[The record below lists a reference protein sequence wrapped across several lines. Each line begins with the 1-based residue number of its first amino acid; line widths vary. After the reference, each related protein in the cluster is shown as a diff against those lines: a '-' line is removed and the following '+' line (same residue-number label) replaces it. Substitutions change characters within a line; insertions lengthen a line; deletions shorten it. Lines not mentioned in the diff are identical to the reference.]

1 MSQPFFPMKTRILV
15 SLGVLSAGLFMTP
28 AANAATNQSELDAAF
43 MQAVVAGDL
52 AKVKA
57 SLDAGASVHAHGDDN
72 LTAILFATDHGLT
85 DLAAV
90 LLQAGAL
97 PDGPAPNG
105 ATPLML
111 AAGRHNVALARLL
124 LEAGADPDFFPRGS
138 KDRATPLMFAAF
150 NGAADVAALLVNSG
164 ASITRKSRDKK
175 TAQELAEQTNHPE
188 VARIIAAGLQAGAQ
202 DATTRRVRLRL
213 AARGDDKTAVEALL
227 AEGAS
232 ANTVDNAGHTVLMI
246 AIERQKIEIVRVLV
260 AAKADL
266 EAKDRDGAT
275 ALIKAIQADYSPD
288 APLVKLLL
296 DAGADPST
304 SGWSQL
310 IAKGLS
316 PLVAAT
322 DAAYGP
328 KKVALLVAAG
338 AEVNARDASGQT
350 ALHRAVRSGDN
361 ARAAETISAL
371 LAAKAEVNAR
381 DKDGVTPLWI
391 AASAHGGKA
400 SIVELLVHAGAD
412 VNLAASDGS
421 TPLMEAAGEGD
432 EKTVAVLLQSRA
444 NMAAKDSRGKTALD
458 YARSREREASVAL
471 LERATAP

>member
-1 MSQPFFPMKTRILV
+1 MNARIFLSFGALTGALFA
-15 SLGVLSAGLFMTP
+15 SL

-43 MQAVVAGDL
+43 MKAVGAGDL

-72 LTAILFATDHGLT
+72 ITAILFAADHGLT

-111 AAGRHNVALARLL
+111 AVGRHNVALARLL

-164 ASITRKSRDKK
+164 AATARKSRDKK

-213 AARGDDKTAVEALL
+213 AVRGDDKTAVEALL

-232 ANTVDNAGHTVLMI
+232 ANTADNAGHTVLMI
-246 AIERQKIEIVRVLV
+246 ALERQKIEIAHVLI

-296 DAGADPST
+296 DAGANPNPT
-304 SGWSQL
+304 GWNTL
-310 IAKGLS
+310 AGKNLS
-316 PLVAAT
+316 PLVAAS
-322 DAAYGP
+322 DVAYGS
-328 KKVALLVAAG
+328 KKVELLVAAG
-338 AEVNARDASGQT
+338 AKVNARDAAGRT
-350 ALHRAVRSGDN
+350 PLHHAV
-361 ARAAETISAL
+361 ISSDSAHVAKAIPAL
-371 LAAKAEVNAR
+371 LAAKADVNAR
-381 DKDGVTPLWI
+381 DNDGITPLWSA
-391 AASAHGGKA
+391 AASSIGKPQV
-400 SIVELLVHAGAD
+400 VELLVNAGAD
-412 VNLAASDGS
+412 VNVAASDGS
-421 TPLMEAAGEGD
+421 TPLMVAAGEGN
-432 EKTVAVLLQSRA
+432 EKAVGLLLQAHASV
-444 NMAAKDSRGKTALD
+444 AAKDNKGKTARD
-458 YARSREREASVAL
+458 YARSGERAAVVAL
-471 LERATAP
+471 LEKATAP